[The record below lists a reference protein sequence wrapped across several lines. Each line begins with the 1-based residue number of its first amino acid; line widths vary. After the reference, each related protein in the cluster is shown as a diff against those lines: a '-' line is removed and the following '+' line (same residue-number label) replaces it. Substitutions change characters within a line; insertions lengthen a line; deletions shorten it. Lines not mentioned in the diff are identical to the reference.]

1 MNGEAKTY
9 VKLFDFKIYND
20 NPFTEESDSED
31 EKKYKEKKDD
41 KETIIQMFGMNE
53 TGETYSL
60 YVTDF
65 QPFFYVKVPDNW
77 DKNNLHKFI
86 TQIKKEKNKNKKLI
100 IGKYYQDSI
109 VKGKLINKKTLYG
122 FDNNKNYQFI
132 QLVFKNTTVFNK
144 VKSLWYTEDKD
155 FRKRKLKCGGWHGT
169 ELYEAKLPPLL
180 RYFHIQNIS
189 PSGWISFKEA
199 DIIDNEGDVNTC
211 CDYEYWL
218 DYKDIQPERE
228 KEDAIPLKICSFD
241 IEASSSHGDF
251 PLAKKTYLKLCREI
265 VNYWNKNEI
274 KTIGK
279 EEKEQLFKEL
289 VYTAFGYS
297 DKEDISEIFLKKKSS
312 KEKISKFIITILKD
326 NIKKFKQWAKKE
338 TYSQNNFN
346 DKGIKGKKIIFKN
359 KDLNNKNIIALLDS
373 NEDVLF
379 KGEILNRIFTG
390 FYNYSKITLFDN
402 EDKSEKPGIIANIDN
417 MVLDLDDDDV
427 YKYGENKGEKKYT
440 FIESNLKYNSSNI
453 KPNICLPYVEG
464 DKVTFIGSTFM
475 RMGEKEQYKN
485 NMIVLNSC
493 SDCPEVPHCEI
504 ETYETEKE
512 VLLAWTEMIQR
523 EDPDVI
529 IGYNIFGF
537 DYKFMIERSEEL
549 SCKDDFLKLSRNL
562 NEDSRVIHSSIKIA
576 SGTHDLQYIE
586 MTGRLQLDLYNYFRR
601 EVNLPSYKLDYVA
614 SHFIGD
620 MISNIEYKEEEK
632 KTEIHSKNLV
642 GLKDGHYICFEILGH
657 SNDMYRNGKKFIVEG
672 LDTTEGLFKISVN
685 ISELKGKKFRWC
697 MAKDDVT
704 PQDIFR
710 LTNEGPDERAIIA
723 KYCFQDCNLVHNL
736 MVKNDILTGMSEI
749 ANICYVPI
757 NFIIMRGQGIKL
769 LSFIAK
775 KCSEK
780 NTLMP
785 VLDVDKGDSSYEGAI
800 CLKPHCGLYIDNP
813 VAVVDYASLY
823 PSSMISENI
832 SHDSKVWTKEYN
844 LDGNIVIDI
853 SGNPKIYGKQDRN
866 GNFIYDNLPDY
877 EYVDIT
883 YDRYIWRRKG
893 AGKAQEKVKVGTK
906 TCRFAQFP
914 NNKKAIMPSVLQEL
928 LAGRKATRKFIKY
941 KTVTTSSGETFS
953 GLLKKKDTKYIVT
966 GEKETMVFQQSDVI
980 KVEDTYDDFM
990 KNVFDKRQQGLKVTA
1005 NSLYGQC
1012 GAKTS
1017 SFYEMDIA
1025 ASTTATGRKLL
1036 IYGKKII
1043 EGIYGNKICDTKY
1056 GKIRCKSKVVYG
1068 DSVTGDTPLLLK
1080 DNNGNIVFKQIDNLN
1095 NLNWESYEGFK
1106 INETN
1111 RTEKQQKKVNYK
1123 IYTSGGWSNIVRVIR
1138 HKTIKKIYRITTHT
1152 GMVDVTEDHSLL
1164 DESLN
1169 KVKPKDVKIGMKLC
1183 HNYPTFEKKSLKL
1196 SDIMSYIENI
1206 GNKTI
1211 LEKKAFIFGFFY
1223 GDGSCGKYDCPSG
1236 KKYSW
1241 ALNNK
1246 NIENCLILQS
1256 LCEEIFECNFKINDT
1271 IKSSGVYKVVPN
1283 CGNIKKFV
1291 DIFRN
1296 KFYNKDKYKIIPDR
1310 YLNCDYEEKLAYFS
1324 GYYWAD
1330 GSKCHN
1336 ENTKCIR
1343 MDNKGKIGSAMLY
1356 YFTQSLGFNV
1366 SLNTRKDKKDIIRLT
1381 ATVNKQRKHPNII
1394 KKIDVLGVSTGFVYD
1409 IETDVGNFNTGFP
1422 LIVKNTDSCFMTFNP
1437 HKLDGT
1443 KIVGKE
1449 ALDIT
1454 IELAIECGELASKF
1468 LKPPHDLEYEKTFDP
1483 FLLLS
1488 KKRYVGMLYETD
1500 INKCKR
1506 KSMGIVLKRRDNA
1519 PVVKDIYGGIIDIIM
1534 KEQNIEKSVLFT
1546 KQFLQDII
1554 DEKIGL
1560 DKLIITKSLRGF
1572 YKNPESIAHKVL
1584 ADRIGKRDPGNKPSN
1599 GSRIP
1604 YIFIQTDR
1612 KVKLQGDRIENPDYI
1627 KKHKL
1632 KPDYKIYI
1640 TNQIMKPVTQIYALV
1655 LEELKIFKKRRK
1667 PFERKVRSLQ
1677 RKWKDDE
1684 KKCDEYIMKER
1695 NKHVKELIFDDV
1707 LRIYG
1712 NKRNGQPTI
1721 QSMFAF

>member
-53 TGETYSL
+53 AGETYSL

-86 TQIKKEKNKNKKLI
+86 TQIKKAKNKNKKLI

-218 DYKDIQPERE
+218 DYKDIQSERE

-265 VNYWNKNEI
+265 VNYWNKN
-274 KTIGK
+274 KLKSSGK

-297 DKEDISEIFLKKKSS
+297 DKEDISEIFLKKQKWS
-312 KEKISKFIITILKD
+312 KRSLDIRLTDTLRRGLWYYFKKD
-326 NIKKFKQWAKKE
+326 KVEKKE
-338 TYSQNNFN
+338 EKEEIKDTI
-346 DKGIKGKKIIFKN
+346 DKIEAEEKKIQEEEEEEIFKKKKKKRIYFKN
-359 KDLNNKNIIALLDS
+359 KAFYNNDIIYLLDS
-373 NEDVLF
+373 KQDAALIADMLELMF
-379 KGEILNRIFTG
+379 
-390 FYNYSKITLFDN
+390 
-402 EDKSEKPGIIANIDN
+402 EKDCYP
-417 MVLDLDDDDV
+417 
-427 YKYGENKGEKKYT
+427 
-440 FIESNLKYNSSNI
+440 F
-453 KPNICLPYVEG
+453 VEG

-493 SDCPEVPHCEI
+493 SECPEVRDMEDRTPEI
-504 ETYETEKE
+504 ETYDTEKE

-672 LDTTEGLFKISVN
+672 LDTTEGLFKISEN
-685 ISELKGKKFRWC
+685 ISELKGNKFRWC

-710 LTNEGPDERAIIA
+710 LTNEGPNERAIIA

-832 SHDSKVWTKEYN
+832 SHDSKVWTKEYDMN
-844 LDGNIVIDI
+844 GNIVIDI
-853 SGNPKIYGKQDRN
+853 SGNPKIYGKQDRD
-866 GNFIYDNLPDY
+866 GNFVYDNLPNY

-953 GLLKKKDTKYIVT
+953 GLLKEKDTKYIVT
-966 GEKETMVFQQSDVI
+966 GEKETKEFKQSDVI

-1043 EGIYGNKICDTKY
+1043 EGIYGDKICDTKY

-1080 DNNGNIVFKQIDNLN
+1080 DDNGNIVFKQIDNLN

-1223 GDGSCGKYDCPSG
+1223 GDGSCGKYDCLSG

-1356 YFTQSLGFNV
+1356 YLTQSLGFNV

-1443 KIVGKE
+1443 KIVGKD

-1554 DEKIGL
+1554 DEKIGME
-1560 DKLIITKSLRGF
+1560 KLIITKSLRGF

-1584 ADRIGKRDPGNKPSN
+1584 ADRIGKRDPGNKPST

-1604 YIFIQTDR
+1604 YIYIQT
-1612 KVKLQGDRIENPDYI
+1612 KGNVKLQGDKIENPDYI

-1707 LRIYG
+1707 LRIYS
-1712 NKRNGQPTI
+1712 NKRNGQQTI